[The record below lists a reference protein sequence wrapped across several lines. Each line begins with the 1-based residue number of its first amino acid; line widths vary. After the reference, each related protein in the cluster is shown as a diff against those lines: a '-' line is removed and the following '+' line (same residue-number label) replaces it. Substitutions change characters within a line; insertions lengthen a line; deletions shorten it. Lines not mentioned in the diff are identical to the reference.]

1 MQSSFCRHGLGERG
15 SNYAHLESLALD
27 AVRLVHEDIRTTT
40 HSNPPR
46 CLVKGYGLEFIGIVD
61 VNRLKECLRAAED
74 YQRMAGDV
82 RLLMTRAGQGQRI
95 QAFSHVEKLQRNF
108 KYRKLTTTRSPS
120 HSAVLNDWSF
130 AGGLPGST
138 ARIEAGESGE

>member
-1 MQSSFCRHGLGERG
+1 MTRYRLARRHRRRERHRQETTRQNSMLTCFPFTHAISFCRHGPGERG

-61 VNRLKECLRAAED
+61 VNRLKECLRSAED

-95 QAFSHVEKLQRNF
+95 QAFSDVEKLQRNF
-108 KYRKLTTTRSPS
+108 KC
-120 HSAVLNDWSF
+120 
-130 AGGLPGST
+130 
-138 ARIEAGESGE
+138 